1 MMDDVK
7 VKEQDERSEWVAP
20 TIKEWDVVTETQTSL
35 TLGAGDNTIY
45 S

>member
-1 MMDDVK
+1 MMDDTK
-7 VKEQDERSEWVAP
+7 VKEQDERSEWEAP

-35 TLGAGDNTIY
+35 NVGGVDNTIY